1 MSEQTTPTPEPI
13 TDSPWFWLYMFATFA
28 LIMLVVFRPK
38 LDVRQ
43 ADIEQ
48 QHQGRQM
55 AIDSQAGEQT
65 PTALSTPGNTLVNW
79 NYFYVVFGILVAIGW
94 GRLWYVRFRTQ
105 RQPPENSSQ

>member
-1 MSEQTTPTPEPI
+1 MSEQTTPPPEPI

-28 LIMLVVFRPK
+28 LIMLVIFRPK

-55 AIDSQAGEQT
+55 AAQP
-65 PTALSTPGNTLVNW
+65 PTDGQVPAAHAPPGNTLVNW

-94 GRLWYVRFRTQ
+94 GRLWYVRFLNQQ
-105 RQPPENSSQ
+105 RPPENVSQ